1 MLFVSTPSLAIS
13 LILAVFYLA
22 NLAFYAV
29 NRQQDTDNAVETV
42 SISLENERYVQH
54 TVFLYG
60 EDHTLKH
67 RKHCDSHSG
76 KPCILDFFAAIVE
89 RDTFPHSL
97 PNLNLSVFDSGVCRK
112 HFSRPPPFVSM
123 MS

>member
-1 MLFVSTPSLAIS
+1 MFFVSTPSLAIS
-13 LILAVFYLA
+13 LVLAVFYLA

-29 NRQQDTDNAVETV
+29 NRQQDTDSTVEIV
-42 SISLENERYVQH
+42 SISPENERYVQH

-76 KPCILDFFAAIVE
+76 KTCILDFFAAIVE
-89 RDTFPHSL
+89 RDAFPHFL
-97 PNLNLSVFDSGVCRK
+97 PDLNLSVFDSGVCRQYL
-112 HFSRPPPFVSM
+112 SRPPPFASM